1 MEWTQA
7 HDVFLCREMLVVN
20 PFQYKR
26 KTTQRAKMWE
36 TVADHLER
44 IDAPTFKVT
53 VRSVRDRYTLIS
65 KKYKKRMQT
74 EKRASGIVPEVSE
87 LDVLLEELIELEKL
101 FEEEKNKENEE
112 KTTNKEDRDKAIDIR
127 KKVMET
133 LSETKKRKVNDG
145 EENEAPKK
153 KSRKSSSFTI
163 EYLKEKNDAEFNLS
177 QQELD
182 LKKMQYEDDT
192 KKQEESLKRYEDMM
206 NVMANRNQMTMELLT
221 KTIQK

>member
-1 MEWTQA
+1 MEWTEA

-145 EENEAPKK
+145 
-153 KSRKSSSFTI
+153 
-163 EYLKEKNDAEFNLS
+163 
-177 QQELD
+177 
-182 LKKMQYEDDT
+182 
-192 KKQEESLKRYEDMM
+192 
-206 NVMANRNQMTMELLT
+206 
-221 KTIQK
+221 

>member
-1 MEWTQA
+1 MEWTEA

-74 EKRASGIVPEVSE
+74 EKRASGIVPVYQ
-87 LDVLLEELIELEKL
+87 LYIIINCWGVQ
-101 FEEEKNKENEE
+101 
-112 KTTNKEDRDKAIDIR
+112 
-127 KKVMET
+127 
-133 LSETKKRKVNDG
+133 
-145 EENEAPKK
+145 PKK
-153 KSRKSSSFTI
+153 ICGLIS
-163 EYLKEKNDAEFNLS
+163 
-177 QQELD
+177 
-182 LKKMQYEDDT
+182 
-192 KKQEESLKRYEDMM
+192 
-206 NVMANRNQMTMELLT
+206 
-221 KTIQK
+221 IQTGNSIPN